1 MVYCAG
7 DPVDHGDRCLME
19 NRYTMGQVAKD
30 AGVTK
35 NTLAKWEQAGKV
47 PMPKRERGGN
57 KARSYSADERTKILE
72 YAASRKELIDPPY
85 QPHPIKSGGIDQ
97 RKTA

>member
-1 MVYCAG
+1 
-7 DPVDHGDRCLME
+7 ME

-35 NTLAKWEQAGKV
+35 NTIAKWEQAGKI

-57 KARSYSADERTKILE
+57 QARSYSADDRTKVLE
-72 YAASRKELIDPPY
+72 YAASRKELVDPPCL
-85 QPHPIKSGGIDQ
+85 PPRAESENDDQ